1 MSWLASGLAIRL
13 EGLRARWLRG
23 PVQEARIEQVR
34 DTMLAA
40 LDESGDGSFLGLK
53 TRIRHASDAQR
64 MWDLRSELMKAL
76 ASDQGEAGAGEELRL
91 ITGMFRDIL
100 PKGLASGLAHH
111 AGSGTGSRQAK
122 EASGKLHQPE
132 ITRSQF

>member
-1 MSWLASGLAIRL
+1 MSWLASSLAVGL
-13 EGLRARWLRG
+13 EGLRRLRS
-23 PVQEARIEQVR
+23 PVREARMDQVR
-34 DTMLAA
+34 EAMLAA
-40 LDESGDGSFLGLK
+40 LDKSGDDRFLGLK
-53 TRIRHASDAQR
+53 TRIRHAVDAQR

-76 ASDQGEAGAGEELRL
+76 ASDQGEARAGEELRL

-111 AGSGTGSRQAK
+111 AGPGTDARGK
-122 EASGKLHQPE
+122 GVSGKLHQPE

>member
-1 MSWLASGLAIRL
+1 MSWLASSLAIGL
-13 EGLRARWLRG
+13 EGLRRLRS
-23 PVQEARIEQVR
+23 PVREARMDQVR
-34 DTMLAA
+34 EAMLAA
-40 LDESGDGSFLGLK
+40 LDKSGDDRFLGLK
-53 TRIRHASDAQR
+53 TRIRHAVDAQR

-76 ASDQGEAGAGEELRL
+76 ASDQGEARAGEELRL

-111 AGSGTGSRQAK
+111 AGPGTDARGKGVSGR
-122 EASGKLHQPE
+122 LHQPE